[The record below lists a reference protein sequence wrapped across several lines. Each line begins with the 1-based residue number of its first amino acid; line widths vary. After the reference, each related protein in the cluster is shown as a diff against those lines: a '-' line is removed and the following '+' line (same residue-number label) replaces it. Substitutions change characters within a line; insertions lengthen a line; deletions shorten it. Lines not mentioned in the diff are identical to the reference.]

1 MTKREFLDTLRVQLE
16 GALTPS
22 QVEGHL
28 QYYNEYIS
36 EAVAS
41 GKTEQ
46 EVLAELGSPAL
57 IAKTILNT
65 AGAAQTSENYDS
77 AYQQN
82 SYGYGAGENEYGY
95 QEADDRQ
102 SDYFGGKI
110 HTWNVNTKVL
120 KWVIPIVVGVI
131 LFLAFSLIGS
141 LIMLVARFF
150 IPLLLIVLVISLF
163 KKHGGR

>member
-1 MTKREFLDTLRVQLE
+1 MTKREFLDTLRIQLE
-16 GALTPS
+16 GALAPS
-22 QVEGHL
+22 QIEGHL
-28 QYYNEYIS
+28 HYYNEYIS

-65 AGAAQTSENYDS
+65 AGAAQASENYDS

-82 SYGYGAGENEYGY
+82 GYGYDTGGNNYGS
-95 QEADDRQ
+95 QESDDRQ
-102 SDYFGGKI
+102 SDYFGGKM

-120 KWVIPIVVGVI
+120 KWVVPIVVGVI
-131 LFLAFSLIGS
+131 LFLVFSLIGS